1 LEIDIRKHLF
11 SSPKED
17 FEKDMGELEESS
29 KRLEEAMLRMSR
41 LQGCNAGGKLACGR

>member
-1 LEIDIRKHLF
+1 LGIDIRKHLF

-17 FEKDMGELEESS
+17 FEDMGELEESS